1 MPGSPTNAIYIVVP
15 TYNEAGNLESL
26 VREVLAQDDR
36 LRVLVVDDAS
46 PDGTGEIA
54 ERLARET
61 GRVDVVH
68 RPGKLGLGTAYIA
81 GFKRAME
88 LGAEFV
94 GTMDADGSHDPRS
107 LPAFIATA
115 ARADVVVGSRYLR
128 GVSVINWP
136 MQRILLSWFA
146 NRYVRF
152 ITGLK
157 LTDCTSGYRLYRR
170 DALASIRLD
179 SIKSRGYAF
188 LVEIAF
194 RTHKLGWRLAEVPI
208 VFYERRQGRSKMSR
222 GVILEAAVTPWRLA
236 LGGRRYA
243 RRS

>member
-1 MPGSPTNAIYIVVP
+1 MATTPTNLVYIVIP
-15 TYNEAGNLESL
+15 TYNEAANLARL
-26 VREVLAQDDR
+26 AREALAQDQR
-36 LRVLVVDDAS
+36 LRIVVVDDAS

-61 GRVDVVH
+61 ARVVVVH
-68 RPGKLGLGTAYIA
+68 RPAKLGLGTAYIA
-81 GFKRAME
+81 GFKRANE
-88 LGAEFV
+88 LGAEFI

-107 LPAFIATA
+107 LPAFIGAG
-115 ARADVVVGSRYLR
+115 ARADVVVGSRYMR

-146 NRYVRF
+146 NRYVRWL
-152 ITGLK
+152 TGLP
-157 LTDCTSGYRLYRR
+157 LSDCTSGYRLYRR
-170 DALASIRLD
+170 QVLENIGLD

-194 RTHKLGWRLAEVPI
+194 RAYRQKWRLAEVPI

-222 GVILEAAVTPWRLA
+222 GVILEAMVMPWRLA
-236 LGGRRYA
+236 LQRLRAPA
-243 RRS
+243 R

>member
-1 MPGSPTNAIYIVVP
+1 MTFQAPSDAVYMVVP
-15 TYNEAGNLESL
+15 TYNEAANLEPL
-26 VREVLAQDDR
+26 VREVLAQAAG
-36 LRVLVVDDAS
+36 LRVVVVDDAS

-54 ERLARET
+54 DRLARET

-81 GFKRAME
+81 GFKRALE
-88 LGAEFV
+88 LGAELV

-107 LPAFIATA
+107 LPAFIAA
-115 ARADVVVGSRYLR
+115 ARRADVVVGSRYLR

-146 NRYVRF
+146 NRYVRAL
-152 ITGLK
+152 TGLP

-170 DALASIRLD
+170 RALQSIGLD
-179 SIKSRGYAF
+179 TIKSRGYAF

-194 RTHKLGWRLAEVPI
+194 RTYRQKCRLAEVPI
-208 VFYERRQGRSKMSR
+208 VFYERRRGRSKMSR
-222 GVILEAAVTPWRLA
+222 GVILEAIIMPWRLA
-236 LGGRRYA
+236 LGSLFGGR
-243 RRS
+243 

>member
-1 MPGSPTNAIYIVVP
+1 MVIP
-15 TYNEAGNLESL
+15 TYNEAANLEHQ
-26 VREVLAQDDR
+26 VREVLAQDRR
-36 LRVLVVDDAS
+36 LRVVVVDDAS
-46 PDGTGEIA
+46 PDGTGELA

-61 GRVDVVH
+61 GRVEVVH

-81 GFKRAME
+81 GFKRALE
-88 LGAEFV
+88 LGAEFI

-107 LPAFIATA
+107 LPHFIAA
-115 ARADVVVGSRYLR
+115 ARRADVVVGSRYMR

-146 NRYVRF
+146 NRYVRWL
-152 ITGLK
+152 TGLP

-170 DALASIRLD
+170 RALESLNLD

-194 RTHKLGWRLAEVPI
+194 RTYQRKCRLAEVPI

-222 GVILEAAVTPWRLA
+222 GVILEAIMMPWRLA
-236 LGGRRYA
+236 LGRGRG
-243 RRS
+243 

>member
-1 MPGSPTNAIYIVVP
+1 MISQAPFKAVYMVIP
-15 TYNEAGNLESL
+15 TYNEAANLEPL
-26 VREVLAQDDR
+26 VREVLAQDAR

-54 ERLARET
+54 DRLARET

-81 GFKRAME
+81 GFKRAIE
-88 LGAEFV
+88 LGAEFI

-107 LPAFIATA
+107 LPAFIAA
-115 ARADVVVGSRYLR
+115 AEHADVVVGSRYMR

-146 NRYVRF
+146 NRYVRAL
-152 ITGLK
+152 TGLP
-157 LTDCTSGYRLYRR
+157 LSDCTSGYRLYRR
-170 DALASIRLD
+170 RALERIGLD
-179 SIKSRGYAF
+179 TIKSRGYAF

-194 RTHKLGWRLAEVPI
+194 RTHRNRCRLAEVPI
-208 VFYERRQGRSKMSR
+208 VFYERRRGRSKMSR
-222 GVILEAAVTPWRLA
+222 GVIIEAMIMPWRLA
-236 LGGRRYA
+236 FGSLLGGR
-243 RRS
+243 

>member
-1 MPGSPTNAIYIVVP
+1 MSTAPADAVYMVIP
-15 TYNEAGNLESL
+15 TYNEAANLERQ
-26 VREVLAQDDR
+26 VRGALAQDQR
-36 LRVLVVDDAS
+36 LRVVVVDDAS
-46 PDGTGEIA
+46 PDGTGELA
-54 ERLARET
+54 QGLARQT

-81 GFKRAME
+81 GFKRALE
-88 LGAEFV
+88 LGAQFI

-107 LPAFIATA
+107 LPDFIAA
-115 ARADVVVGSRYLR
+115 AQRADVVVGSRYLR

-152 ITGLK
+152 LTGLP

-170 DALASIRLD
+170 RALQAIDLDTIR
-179 SIKSRGYAF
+179 SRGYAF

-194 RTHKLGWRLAEVPI
+194 RAYREHCRLAEVPI
-208 VFYERRQGRSKMSR
+208 VFYERQRGRSKMSR
-222 GVILEAAVTPWRLA
+222 GVILEAVLMPWRLA
-236 LGGRRYA
+236 FTRRRA
-243 RRS
+243 GSS

>member
-1 MPGSPTNAIYIVVP
+1 MTSIDSVYMVIP
-15 TYNEAGNLESL
+15 TYNEADNLEAL
-26 VREVLAQDDR
+26 AREVLAQDPR
-36 LRVLVVDDAS
+36 LRIVVVDDNS

-54 ERLARET
+54 DRLARET

-81 GFKRAME
+81 GFQRAIE
-88 LGAEFV
+88 LGGEFV
-94 GTMDADGSHDPRS
+94 GTMDADGSHDPHS
-107 LPAFIATA
+107 LPAFIAA
-115 ARADVVVGSRYLR
+115 AANADMVVGSLYLR

-146 NRYVRF
+146 NRYVRCL
-152 ITGLK
+152 TRLP

-170 DALASIRLD
+170 QVLQNIDLD
-179 SIKSRGYAF
+179 SVKSRGYAF

-194 RTHKLGWRLAEVPI
+194 RTYRQRWRLAEVPI

-222 GVILEAAVTPWRLA
+222 GVIIEAMLMPWRLA
-236 LGGRRYA
+236 LDRKIGWGWPG
-243 RRS
+243 

>member
-1 MPGSPTNAIYIVVP
+1 MVIP
-15 TYNEAGNLESL
+15 TYNEAASLERL
-26 VREVLAQDDR
+26 VREALAQDER
-36 LRVLVVDDAS
+36 LRVIVVDDAS
-46 PDGTGEIA
+46 PDGTGELA
-54 ERLARET
+54 ARLARET
-61 GRVDVVH
+61 GRVEVVH
-68 RPGKLGLGTAYIA
+68 RPAKLGLGTAYIA

-88 LGAEFV
+88 LGAQFI

-107 LPAFIATA
+107 LPAFIAA
-115 ARADVVVGSRYLR
+115 AAHADVIVGSRYMQ

-146 NRYVRF
+146 NRYVRCL
-152 ITGLK
+152 TGLP

-170 DALASIRLD
+170 RALESIDLD

-194 RTHKLGWRLAEVPI
+194 RSYRRRCRLAEVPI

-222 GVILEAAVTPWRLA
+222 GVILEAMVMPWRLA
-236 LGGRRYA
+236 LGRRRAGPEGRA
-243 RRS
+243 Q

>member
-1 MPGSPTNAIYIVVP
+1 MSTAPADAVHMVIP
-15 TYNEAGNLESL
+15 TYNEAANLERQ
-26 VREVLAQDDR
+26 VREVLAQDER
-36 LRVLVVDDAS
+36 LRVVVVDDAS
-46 PDGTGEIA
+46 PDGTGELA
-54 ERLARET
+54 ERLARRT
-61 GRVDVVH
+61 GRVEVVH

-81 GFKRAME
+81 GFKRAIE
-88 LGAEFV
+88 LGAQFI

-107 LPAFIATA
+107 LPDFIAA
-115 ARADVVVGSRYLR
+115 AQSADVVVGSRYLR

-152 ITGLK
+152 LTGLP

-170 DALASIRLD
+170 RALEAINLD
-179 SIKSRGYAF
+179 TIKSRGYAF

-194 RTHKLGWRLAEVPI
+194 RTYRQDCRLAEVPI

-222 GVILEAAVTPWRLA
+222 GVILEAVLMPWRLA
-236 LGGRRYA
+236 FSRHRAGSR
-243 RRS
+243 